1 MRKEE
6 KMSVIKEVGT
16 DDFQSEVLQVS
27 GPVVIDFWAEWCG
40 PCRMLTPI
48 VERVAEKLG
57 DRLKVVKCNVDENP
71 EIAAR
76 YGVKAIPNLIFFN
89 RGQVV
94 EQAIGVMSEA
104 QLMAK
109 AVEVLESDNGG
120 ISRREEGLR

>member
-6 KMSVIKEVGT
+6 KMSVIKEVGA

-109 AVEVLESDNGG
+109 AVEVLESDNSG
-120 ISRREEGLR
+120 IY